1 MLQKSIPRRN
11 VSCKNAT
18 FAWPSRLAPR
28 RAEQASAGLP
38 VDATPERGTSA
49 AVVRVAVR
57 ASAVRSPA
65 KAGAPLPRCGAPFA
79 VLAVKY
85 KIPSSVLVVVH
96 TPELQVLLLERADHP
111 GYWQSVTGSQHQG
124 ETLEQTAVREV
135 TEETGLEAR
144 AYELRDWHMQNQYEI
159 FPEWRWR
166 YAPGVAYN
174 TEHVFGLLLPQPGEI
189 RLAPREHLQFVWLPW
204 KEAAERC
211 FSWSNADAIRR
222 LSEKGLGG

>member
-1 MLQKSIPRRN
+1 MKKPEAFLAS
-11 VSCKNAT
+11 
-18 FAWPSRLAPR
+18 WRL
-28 RAEQASAGLP
+28 GG
-38 VDATPERGTSA
+38 ERE
-49 AVVRVAVR
+49 
-57 ASAVRSPA
+57 
-65 KAGAPLPRCGAPFA
+65 
-79 VLAVKY
+79 VKY